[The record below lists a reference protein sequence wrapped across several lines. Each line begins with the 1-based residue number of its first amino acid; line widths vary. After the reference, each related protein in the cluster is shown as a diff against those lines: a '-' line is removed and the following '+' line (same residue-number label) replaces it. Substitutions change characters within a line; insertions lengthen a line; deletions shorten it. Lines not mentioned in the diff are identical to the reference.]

1 MIQVEMSAAVRNEF
15 GKGAMRRMRA
25 AGVTPA
31 VVYGA
36 PGSEVQ
42 ALQVNTKDFYKNL
55 LMIQRRNA
63 VLSITIDS
71 GAVRHVLIQDVQAD
85 PVRDTLVHAD
95 FYEIDLGKPRT
106 FKVPLN
112 LVGTAKG
119 EDKGG
124 KLEKAS
130 MRVSLRGN
138 PLDIPDVIDVDITPL
153 NIGESF
159 KFSDLNIPE
168 NVKMTSS
175 PGKVCVAVVAP

>member
-85 PVRDTLVHAD
+85 PVIIDRLEHAD
-95 FYEIDLGKPRT
+95 FIFSADILKTDLGIIIVHQ
-106 FKVPLN
+106 F
-112 LVGTAKG
+112 
-119 EDKGG
+119 GG
-124 KLEKAS
+124 
-130 MRVSLRGN
+130 V
-138 PLDIPDVIDVDITPL
+138 
-153 NIGESF
+153 ESF
-159 KFSDLNIPE
+159 GCSFW
-168 NVKMTSS
+168 
-175 PGKVCVAVVAP
+175 